1 MQITLD
7 QVTKRFGTLLAL
19 DEVSLEIPPGKIV
32 AILGVNGA
40 GKSTLVRMLGA
51 LLVPTE
57 GEVRYDG
64 EKFDRSR
71 IDLRKRLALLPDQP
85 PVTSGQTPISYM
97 AMCLRL
103 WEAHRPGIEEL
114 ALSLLTDFDLLP
126 LAESTFSILS
136 RGQTYKAALAAL
148 IAADPELWLLDE
160 PFAAGMDPR
169 GIAALKRHASK
180 RAGRGGTILYTTQI
194 VEIAEQFSDVVCVLN
209 RGRVVALEET
219 SQLKRP
225 HDAPGRSLDRLI
237 SELSE
242 AGV

>member
-7 QVTKRFGTLLAL
+7 HVSKRFNSLLAL
-19 DEVSLEIPPGKIV
+19 DEISLEIPAGKIV

-40 GKSTLVRMLGA
+40 GKSTLLRLLGA
-51 LLVPTE
+51 LLVPTA

-71 IDLRKRLALLPDQP
+71 IDFRKRLALLPDQP

-103 WEAHRPGIEEL
+103 WEAHRPGIEDF

-126 LAESTFSILS
+126 LAESSFGTLS

-169 GIAALKRHASK
+169 GIAALKRYASK

-194 VEIAEQFSDVVCVLN
+194 VEIAEQFSDAVCILS
-209 RGRVVALEET
+209 RGRIVALEET
-219 SQLKRP
+219 SRLKRP
-225 HDAPGRSLDRLI
+225 HDAPGRSLERLI
-237 SELSE
+237 SERCE